1 MSTFIHFEDGEELDA
16 VFKQAASQEKN
27 VLVDFS
33 AKWCGPCKRIAPY
46 LEGKAKSQTSWIV
59 AKTDNGDDEDLA
71 EIAITSQISVNPGA
85 GPENAFRLDDVAGVS
100 VVPALADGQKCARS
114 WKILSDVGSDPE
126 YPELSARDAEAVREW
141 DARVAAE

>member
-71 EIAITSQISVNPGA
+71 EHVKETYGVNITSFPLFVVFDFISGSHV
-85 GPENAFRLDDVAGVS
+85 LS
-100 VVPALADGQKCARS
+100 KKRS
-114 WKILSDVGSDPE
+114 WAGASRDKLDALLSE
-126 YPELSARDAEAVREW
+126 
-141 DARVAAE
+141 